1 LKIKNNN
8 KMADDPNSKKSLK
21 IILLGE
27 SGVGKT
33 NLINVLLGKP
43 FEENSYS
50 SLSSSYSTGTFVHG
64 DKKYPYV
71 LWDTAGQESYRSL
84 NKIFM
89 KNSNVVLFVYSID
102 NMKSFTE
109 LGYWIECAKNEVD
122 EKCVMAIAGNKS
134 DLIYQQKVPD
144 EEADDYAKKMGM
156 KLKFTSALIDQ
167 GGFKA
172 FIEELILDYISGNYK
187 KEKRELIKENNDIE
201 QKDKTNPIELEQKKP
216 KKKKFC

>member
-1 LKIKNNN
+1 
-8 KMADDPNSKKSLK
+8 MADDPNSKKSLK

-43 FEENSYS
+43 FEENSYR

-201 QKDKTNPIELEQKKP
+201 QKDKTNPIELVQKKP

>member
-1 LKIKNNN
+1 
-8 KMADDPNSKKSLK
+8 MSEEDPNSKKSLK

-50 SLSSSYSTGTFVHG
+50 SLSSSYSTGTFTHG

-109 LGYWIECAKNEVD
+109 LAYWIECAKNEID

-134 DLIYQQKVPD
+134 DLIDQQKVPD
-144 EEADDYAKKMGM
+144 EEAENYAKKMGM
-156 KLKFTSALIDQ
+156 KLKFTSALSDQ
-167 GGFKA
+167 AGFKDY
-172 FIEELILDYISGNYK
+172 IEELILDYLSGNFRK
-187 KEKRELIKENNDIE
+187 EMKEKNERNVVE
-201 QKDKTNPIELEQKKP
+201 QKEKNKTIGLTQGKP

>member
-1 LKIKNNN
+1 
-8 KMADDPNSKKSLK
+8 MSEEDPNSKKSLK

-201 QKDKTNPIELEQKKP
+201 QKDKTNPIELVQKKP

>member
-1 LKIKNNN
+1 
-8 KMADDPNSKKSLK
+8 
-21 IILLGE
+21 
-27 SGVGKT
+27 
-33 NLINVLLGKP
+33 
-43 FEENSYS
+43 
-50 SLSSSYSTGTFVHG
+50 
-64 DKKYPYV
+64 
-71 LWDTAGQESYRSL
+71 
-84 NKIFM
+84 M

-102 NMKSFTE
+102 NMKSFNE

-201 QKDKTNPIELEQKKP
+201 QKDKTNPIELVQKKP

>member
-1 LKIKNNN
+1 
-8 KMADDPNSKKSLK
+8 MVDASNSDNSLK

-33 NLINVLLGKP
+33 NLINIVMGRP

-50 SLSSSYSTGTFVHG
+50 SISSTYSRGIFTHE
-64 DKKYPYV
+64 DKQYPYV

-84 NKIFM
+84 SKMFM

-102 NMKSFTE
+102 NIKSFTE
-109 LGYWIECAKNEVD
+109 LDYWIDSAKNEVV

-134 DLIYQQKVPD
+134 DLIYQQKVTD
-144 EEADDYAKKMGM
+144 EEAENYAKKMGM

-167 GGFKA
+167 AGFKTY
-172 FIEELILDYISGNYK
+172 INELILDYISGNYQKREKEKERIEDNINEK
-187 KEKRELIKENNDIE
+187 KEKKIFTIE
-201 QKDKTNPIELEQKKP
+201 KNKTE
-216 KKKKFC
+216 KKKKKCC